1 MARCVCLPVPRRAAA
16 RRAGCA
22 GLFVVL
28 AGATGAQA
36 QAPASPA
43 VTPPP
48 PAGASAPAPLR
59 VRVDNFVVTGNT
71 LLPAPA
77 IDAALAPFKGER
89 TVAELQQAALAVQDL
104 YGRRG
109 WGGVVAFVP
118 PQPVSAGTVEIRVV
132 EGRLAEVSVQGQQAF
147 NEANIRR
154 SLPALAP
161 GATPNLRHIDA
172 QVQLANENP
181 SKQVQVVLQPGR
193 SAGEARAVVNVADQ
207 RVVRGWVGLDDTG
220 NTRTGRWRA
229 NFGVQHAN
237 LFDLD
242 HVASAQFQTSPTKP
256 SRVRVASGAYRIPF
270 YAQRLAFDAFAAYA
284 DIDGGTSAT
293 LAGDLRFTGKGRL
306 FGARLSHYLSRIGEV
321 DQRVAAGI
329 EHRTYINSCEIA
341 GLPPGACGPA
351 GESVSVQPLVLDYT
365 ARRTGERPLGVG
377 VSLQHNL
384 HFGGSRSGAEH
395 FEAVRPGAKP
405 RYTLLRVG
413 LSAAAPVAAGWQ
425 VHGRLNTQYTGDRLV
440 PSEQFGIGG
449 MASVR
454 GYEERELAAD
464 RGAAATVEVVGPDIS
479 RRVRLESADLRLLAF
494 ADAGWVGHRDDTP
507 CRDARTSCSLRSVG
521 VGARLET
528 GRLKA
533 ALYVAAPLA
542 DGARTER
549 HHGRAHVALS
559 LNL

>member
-1 MARCVCLPVPRRAAA
+1 MIPSACFPMPRQAAA
-16 RRAGCA
+16 PRFACA
-22 GLFVVL
+22 GLLNAL
-28 AGATGAQA
+28 AAVAVA
-36 QAPASPA
+36 QAPAA
-43 VTPPP
+43 AEAATP
-48 PAGASAPAPLR
+48 GASAAASVPAPR
-59 VRVDNFVVTGNT
+59 VRVDRFVVTGNT
-71 LLPAPA
+71 LLPAHA
-77 IDAALAPFKGER
+77 IDAALAPYRGER
-89 TVAELQQAALAVQDL
+89 TLAELQQAALVVQDL

-132 EGRLAEVSVQGQQAF
+132 EGRLTEVSVQGQQAF
-147 NEANIRR
+147 TEANIRR

-161 GATPNLRHIDA
+161 GSTPNLRHIDA

-193 SAGEARAVVNVADQ
+193 AAGEARAALNVADQ

-242 HVASAQFQTSPTKP
+242 HVASAQFQTSPTRP
-256 SRVRVASGAYRIPF
+256 SRVRVLSGAYRIPF
-270 YAQRLAFDAFAAYA
+270 YAQRLAFDAFAAHA

-293 LAGDLRFTGKGRL
+293 LAGNLSFTGKGRL
-306 FGARLSHYLSRIGEV
+306 FGARLSHYLSRVGEI

-365 ARRTGERPLGVG
+365 ARRSGERPLGLA

-384 HFGGSRSGAEH
+384 HFGGARSGAQH
-395 FEAVRPGAKP
+395 FEAVRPGARP

-413 LSAAAPVAAGWQ
+413 LSAAAPVATGWQ
-425 VHGRLNTQYTGDRLV
+425 LQGRLNTQFTGDRLV

-449 MASVR
+449 AASVR

-464 RGAAATVEVVGPDIS
+464 RGAAASAELVGPDIA
-479 RRVRLESADLRLLAF
+479 RRVRLEAGELRLLVF
-494 ADAGWVGHRDDTP
+494 ADAGWVGQRDDTP
-507 CRDARTSCSLRSVG
+507 CRDMRTSCSLRAVG
-521 VGARLET
+521 VGARAET

-542 DGARTER
+542 DGARSER

-559 LNL
+559 YSL